1 MASFQVIL
9 GDVAQLEERH
19 NGIVEVVGSS
29 PIVSTSLRS
38 VSFDWLRS
46 EVGFDFSARSVFITG
61 FMKPT
66 LLVLAAGMGK
76 RYGGLKQ
83 LDGVGPA
90 GETLLEYSIFDAWR
104 AGFDNVVVVIRPDFE
119 DDFKEQVGS
128 RLSGRLEVRVVHQE
142 INSLPNGFKVPQG
155 RTKPWGTG
163 HAVLVARDLINGPFG
178 VINADDFY
186 GPETFTALAGFLG
199 ATGESE
205 PPEFCLV
212 GYRLGNTL
220 SDFGSVSRGIC
231 TINDRGRLDGIVERT
246 RIEKSPRGP
255 HWFDECGEGHP
266 LGEDVL
272 VSMNI
277 FGFTPAL
284 FEMLGE
290 RFKRFLEK
298 HGGDSA
304 AELYLPRAVS
314 EMISL
319 GQAQV
324 EVLPTGETWFGITY
338 AEEMQVVRAGIR
350 KKIQTG
356 QYPERLWS

>member
-1 MASFQVIL
+1 MDLLF
-9 GDVAQLEERH
+9 
-19 NGIVEVVGSS
+19 
-29 PIVSTSLRS
+29 STESLY
-38 VSFDWLRS
+38 
-46 EVGFDFSARSVFITG
+46 ITG
-61 FMKPT
+61 YIMKPT

-104 AGFDNVVVVIRPDFE
+104 AGFDNVIVVIRPDFE
-119 DDFKEQVGS
+119 DDFREQVGS

-142 INSLPNGFKVPQG
+142 INSLPNGYKVPPH

-163 HAVLVARDLINGPFG
+163 HAVLVARDLIDGPFG

-205 PPEFCLV
+205 SPKFCLA
-212 GYRLGNTL
+212 GFRLDNTL

-231 TINDRGRLDGIVERT
+231 TIDDLGRLNGIVERT

-255 HWFDECGEGHP
+255 CWFDESGQGHP
-266 LGEDVL
+266 LGEEVL

-284 FEMLGE
+284 FGLLGE
-290 RFKRFLEK
+290 QFKRFLGK
-298 HGGDSA
+298 NGGDSA
-304 AELYLPRAVS
+304 AEFYLPQAVD
-314 EMISL
+314 EMISN

-324 EVLPTGETWFGITY
+324 EVLPTEETWLGITY
-338 AEEMQVVRAGIR
+338 AEEKKVVQAGIR
-350 KKIQTG
+350 NKIQAG
-356 QYPERLWS
+356 QYPECLWS

>member
-1 MASFQVIL
+1 MGL
-9 GDVAQLEERH
+9 L
-19 NGIVEVVGSS
+19 
-29 PIVSTSLRS
+29 
-38 VSFDWLRS
+38 
-46 EVGFDFSARSVFITG
+46 FSAVRLFIAG

-66 LLVLAAGMGK
+66 LLVLAAGLGK

-83 LDGVGPA
+83 FDGVGPA

-104 AGFDNVVVVIRPDFE
+104 AGFDNVVVVVRPDFE
-119 DDFKEQVGS
+119 DAFMEQVGS
-128 RLSGRLEVRVVHQE
+128 RLSGRLEVRVVYQE
-142 INSLPNGFKVPQG
+142 INSLPNGFKVPPG
-155 RTKPWGTG
+155 RTNPWGTG
-163 HAVLVARDLINGPFG
+163 HAVWVARDLINGPFG

-186 GPETFTALAGFLG
+186 GPEAFTALAGYLG

-205 PPEFCLV
+205 SPKFCMA

-231 TINDRGRLDGIVERT
+231 IMDDRGRLNGIIERT
-246 RIEKSPRGP
+246 RIEKTPQGP
-255 HWFDECGEGHP
+255 CWFDESGKGNP

-277 FGFTPAL
+277 FGFTPVL
-284 FEMLGE
+284 FELLDDH
-290 RFKRFLEK
+290 FKRFLEGY
-298 HGGDSA
+298 GGDSA
-304 AELYLPRAVS
+304 AEFYLPQAVS

-338 AEEMQVVRAGIR
+338 AEEKQRVQASIR
-350 KKIQTG
+350 NKIQDG